1 MNKINSQKGQ
11 ALILIAFG
19 IVALIGFTAL
29 AVDGGRVFSDRRH
42 AQNAADTSVLAA
54 ALEYMQQSKQ
64 SNAKDLAKAKGLERA
79 ISNTYDNDSDSTV
92 VVDFCGDVVSTD
104 PCLGLPPKANPAQYI
119 RVKISSDVPMTFG
132 RVVGRNMVTN
142 KVEAIA
148 KVVIPV
154 TTTWFEGRAMVSTME
169 GCKGADGPNNP
180 FTVGGNGTTIV
191 NNSGIF
197 VNSTCSIAFVDNGT
211 SNLVT
216 TDPLH
221 GVCVRGGIQSGVNGV
236 TPPPTGN
243 CQVVDFNMDD
253 FPEPFT
259 KQDENTYCATAG
271 TITDKGGYYEAT
283 PGYFNKSGS
292 KTFPDASPAGTLR
305 LTKGVYC
312 LYNGL
317 SLNASWVITTDINGN
332 GLHDADT
339 EGALFYVPSG
349 DVTFNGG
356 STLTVHA
363 ISSGLPTKLLNY
375 LFIIPKSNDANVSIS
390 GNSGSQYTGAV
401 FAPTSHCQLDGSG
414 NTFSLDSQ
422 LICYDTEV
430 TGAGQINITYTGPNN
445 PTVTSEPTMELTK

>member
-1 MNKINSQKGQ
+1 MNKFNSQKGQ

-42 AQNAADTSVLAA
+42 AQNAADTSVLAT
-54 ALEYMQQSKQ
+54 ALEYMQQSQK
-64 SNAKDLAKAKGLERA
+64 SNAKDLAKTKGLERA

-132 RVVGRNMVTN
+132 RVLGRNLVTN

-154 TTTWFEGRAMVSTME
+154 TTTWFKGRAMVSTQP
-169 GCKGADGPNNP
+169 GCKGEDGAKNNP

-197 VNSTCSIAFVDNGT
+197 VNSDCSIAFVDNGN

-216 TDPLH
+216 TSQ
-221 GVCVRGGIQSGVNGV
+221 GVCVRGGIQAGVNGV
-236 TPPPTGN
+236 TPPPVGGCTD
-243 CQVVDFNMDD
+243 VDFNMDD
-253 FPEPFT
+253 FPEPDPSAFC
-259 KQDENTYCATAG
+259 NTAG
-271 TITDKGGYYEAT
+271 TITNKGGYYEAT
-283 PGYFNKSGS
+283 PGYFNKTGN
-292 KTFPDASPAGTLR
+292 KTFPDVSPAGTLR

-317 SLNASWVITTDINGN
+317 SLNASWIITTDINGN
-332 GLHDADT
+332 GLHDTDS
-339 EGALFYVPSG
+339 EGALFYVPGG

-363 ISSGLPTKLLNY
+363 ISSGLPTALLNY

-401 FAPTSHCQLDGSG
+401 FAPSSHCQLDGSG
-414 NTFSLDSQ
+414 NTIGLDSQ
-422 LICYDTEV
+422 LICFDTEV

-445 PTVTSEPTMELTK
+445 PIVTSEPTMELTK